1 MLQVV
6 EKLRLLPW
14 TTMSDEMLLDSIES
28 IKEDYLSQVER
39 LNLTE
44 GIDSPWYGTTG
55 EICFY
60 DDDDTKWIKVRKNQ

>member
-14 TTMSDEMLLDSIES
+14 TTMSDEMLHDSIEN
-28 IKEDYLSQVER
+28 IKEDYLSQVES

-44 GIDSPWYGTTG
+44 GIDSP
-55 EICFY
+55 
-60 DDDDTKWIKVRKNQ
+60 